1 MRHGMFQ
8 IVTAVLLVVGL
19 TGCDSL
25 QGEKTEKAAAAKTE
39 APGQA
44 IALADVP
51 APARAVIEKV
61 TAGGTIRQLEKAE
74 EGGRT
79 VYDLEATVQGTEVEY
94 DIAADGTILTSG
106 RSVPYASV
114 PLAVRHAAEKYFGSA
129 QGLKAF
135 VEVEEGKTFYEISGK
150 KSGGPLTL
158 KLSETG
164 QIVEEEK
171 E

>member
-1 MRHGMFQ
+1 MFQ
-8 IVTAVLLVVGL
+8 IVAVILLVVGL
-19 TGCDSL
+19 TGCDSF
-25 QGEKTEKAAAAKTE
+25 QGERTEKAAAVETE

-51 APARAVIEKV
+51 ARARVVIERV

-79 VYDLEATVQGTEVEY
+79 VYDLEATVRGVEVEY

-106 RSVPYASV
+106 RSVPYAAV
-114 PLAVRHAAEKYFGSA
+114 PLAVRHAAERRFRSA
-129 QGLKAF
+129 QGLTAF
-135 VEVEEGKTFYEISGK
+135 VEVEEGQTFYEI
-150 KSGGPLTL
+150 GGQKGGVPLTL
-158 KLSETG
+158 KLSEAG
-164 QIVEEEK
+164 QIVEEER